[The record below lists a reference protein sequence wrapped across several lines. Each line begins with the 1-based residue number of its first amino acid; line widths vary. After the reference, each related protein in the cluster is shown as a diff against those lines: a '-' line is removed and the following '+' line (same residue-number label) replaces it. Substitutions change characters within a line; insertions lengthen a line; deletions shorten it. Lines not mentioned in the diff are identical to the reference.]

1 MKQRNNEYSKSII
14 DEELKSIIG
23 ERIPCVLLFLLF
35 TFSPFILSPLHA
47 QRITQTYN
55 NVSIADALRQLNEQ
69 STEYTIQF
77 LYNELEDFRIT
88 TTIKNKSLPDAIQ
101 QMMGF
106 YPIRMSIVTDDAP
119 EAMGKQRKQIFV
131 ECTHKTDYRLTGTII
146 DEQGQPVAYANI
158 AVLNPA
164 DSTLLSGGVS
174 NESGYFAIP
183 IKSPRVGD
191 APSGMQAKML
201 ARISYVGYKTI
212 YKLCDKPEVG
222 IVRMRP
228 DNYTINGVVVHGERP
243 KVQLQGN
250 TLVMNVEGTVM
261 EQMGTAEDVL
271 SRVPT
276 ISKNGEGYEILG
288 KGTPLIY
295 LNNRKL
301 TNLNELRNIQ
311 SDQIRNIEVVQNP
324 GARYDATVQAVI
336 VIRTKR
342 AQGEGLGVELTSWSR
357 KGHGWVNNERIN
369 LTYRKGGLELFANL
383 FGAYNKRWNQSG
395 FEQTVYSDTLWSITN
410 HDQSMASNPYL
421 EGRIGFNYQV
431 DDNNSFGGFYQNNYD
446 YVKTH
451 EDYADDLLANGSPYD
466 HLQNSSTRRDT
477 NTPKHQANLYYT
489 GKLGQFGVDF
499 NADYTA
505 YKNVSRNEQQELSR
519 NYDNRDVNTETQM
532 RGRML
537 AEKFIVSHRLWKG
550 QISVGEEYTNT
561 RWRSSFENPQ
571 GYIANS
577 NNEQHESN
585 IAPFVEMQQQFG
597 RFQLQGG
604 LRFEHVETD
613 YFVGGERRTDQ
624 CRTYNDL
631 FPSVALS
638 TAIQKVQLSLSY
650 AKRTNRPAYWL
661 LSNDVVYEN
670 RLNRQVG
677 NPYLRPVKF
686 HNLNAM
692 AIWKWLYLTTNFVHC
707 VNPFMHVM
715 ESNEE
720 DSKVNVATTINHNHA
735 NWIVITLGAQKNVS
749 LGSGITWTPQYNV
762 TFMKQWLTTTF
773 NGQDKHLNR
782 PMLSLQ
788 MGNIVTLPHDW
799 ILQADFNMHTHGYTG
814 SNFRVETTNALLSLS
829 VSKDFFKRRLNASL
843 TGNDLFNQGKSLGT
857 FYFDHTIFRKS
868 DDNDTR
874 YVSLSLRYRF
884 NVTPSKYKGTG
895 AGNAEKSRL

>member
-23 ERIPCVLLFLLF
+23 ERIPCFLLFLLF
-35 TFSPFILSPLHA
+35 TFSPFYHSPLQA

-146 DEQGQPVAYANI
+146 DEQGLPVAYANI
-158 AVLNPA
+158 AVLSPA

-183 IKSPRVGD
+183 IENPRIGD
-191 APSGMQAKML
+191 AMSGMRAKVL
-201 ARISYVGYKTI
+201 ARISYVGYKTVFR
-212 YKLCDKPEVG
+212 LCDKPEVG

-261 EQMGTAEDVL
+261 GQMGTAEDVL

-585 IAPFVEMQQQFG
+585 IAPFVEVQQQFG

-715 ESNEE
+715 ESSEE
-720 DSKVNVATTINHNHA
+720 DSKVNVATTINYNHA

-814 SNFRVETTNALLSLS
+814 SNFRVETTNAMLSLS